1 MAIVQISKIQQRRGL
16 QQDLPQLS
24 SGELGWSIDSRRL
37 YIGNGTLAEGAPVE
51 GRTEVLTEFSIIN
64 FTTGFSANLLALESN
79 VGVIQGNIVTINNQI
94 AVLQAGTT
102 SSNSASLLSSSSG
115 NIAGINATN
124 ATISYSLIQQGNMQR
139 NGTIL
144 MSRYGSTISYEED
157 YTQTAPTDII
167 FSMTANSTAAS
178 LNYTTTSATNL
189 LYRITS
195 QQ

>member
-144 MSRYGSTISYEED
+144 MSRYGS
-157 YTQTAPTDII
+157 
-167 FSMTANSTAAS
+167 AS
-178 LNYTTTSATNL
+178 IYAVPSSHPLVL
-189 LYRITS
+189 
-195 QQ
+195 